1 MGRGMG
7 GPFSGLFGGMTNGPM
22 GMMSMGGGPAPPSAF
37 NKPYRAYSM
46 ALHEIQQGRG
56 NQGASMTDGGRTQ
69 VMFGG
74 QSEWRGLLRQSGL
87 IG

>member
-1 MGRGMG
+1 MFGGMG
-7 GPFSGLFGGMTNGPM
+7 GGFGPM
-22 GMMSMGGGPAPPSAF
+22 GMGMGMGGMMGGGPAPPSAF

-56 NQGASMTDGGRTQ
+56 NQGAALTDGGRTQ

-74 QSEWRGLLRQSGL
+74 QSE
-87 IG
+87 